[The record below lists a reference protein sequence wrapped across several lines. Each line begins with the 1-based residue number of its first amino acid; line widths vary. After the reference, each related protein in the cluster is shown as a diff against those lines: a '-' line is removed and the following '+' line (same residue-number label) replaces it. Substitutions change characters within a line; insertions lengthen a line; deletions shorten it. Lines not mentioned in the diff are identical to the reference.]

1 MNFPMKPDSTVVEE
15 KTRIGRVPTLVVRPA
30 RRPLSPFG
38 LLWIHGGGYITGMK
52 EMVYMSRGADFARDF
67 GMTVFSPGYRLAWLH
82 PYPAALED
90 CFSVLEYMHA
100 HHQALGFRHILV
112 GGESAG
118 GGLCAAVCMMARDR
132 GIPVSFQIPLYPM
145 LSHLDTESS
154 RDNHGRVWNTRKNH
168 LAWRVYLRGT
178 AKRDV
183 SPYASPALQ
192 TDFRNLPP
200 CYTFVGQ
207 GEPFCAETLQ
217 YAARLRTAGVEAEAD
232 VYPSDLHAFDMLDP
246 DSPVSR
252 EAVRKLHTRMET
264 VLSDLLKKDEEE
276 NDAKTDHF

>member
-1 MNFPMKPDSTVVEE
+1 MKFPMKPDSTVVEE

-100 HHQALGFRHILV
+100 HRQALGFRHILV

-118 GGLCAAVCMMARDR
+118 GGLCAAVCMMARNR
-132 GIPVSFQIPLYPM
+132 GIPISFHIPLYPM

-178 AKRDV
+178 RKRDV

-217 YAARLRTAGVEAEAD
+217 YTARLRAAGVEAEAD
-232 VYPSDLHAFDMLDP
+232 VYPSDQHAFDMLDP

-264 VLSDLLKKDEEE
+264 VLSDLLKKDEEKDYAE
-276 NDAKTDHF
+276 TEHF

>member
-1 MNFPMKPDSTVVEE
+1 
-15 KTRIGRVPTLVVRPA
+15 
-30 RRPLSPFG
+30 
-38 LLWIHGGGYITGMK
+38 
-52 EMVYMSRGADFARDF
+52 
-67 GMTVFSPGYRLAWLH
+67 
-82 PYPAALED
+82 
-90 CFSVLEYMHA
+90 
-100 HHQALGFRHILV
+100 
-112 GGESAG
+112 
-118 GGLCAAVCMMARDR
+118 
-132 GIPVSFQIPLYPM
+132 M

-217 YAARLRTAGVEAEAD
+217 YTARLRAAGVEAEAD